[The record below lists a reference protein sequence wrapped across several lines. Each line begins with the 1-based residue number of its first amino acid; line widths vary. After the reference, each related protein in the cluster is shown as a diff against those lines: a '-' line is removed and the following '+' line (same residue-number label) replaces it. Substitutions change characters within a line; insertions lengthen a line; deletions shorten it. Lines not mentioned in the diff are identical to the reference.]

1 MPVARACEASFSLA
15 LEPCAGK
22 LPIRD
27 LGRQRHKAQPLPRT
41 PKFTGISLEVSAS
54 FMGGCAQ
61 TLFQKALSRLDIS
74 SGYHRF

>member
-54 FMGGCAQ
+54 FMGCAQ